1 MLGPLTSEQFIA
13 KFEVVDFAV
22 AWISL
27 LSEMKWGGNQLG
39 VSAAWISIPDT
50 ASTIFF
56 ITMAISICDD
66 VIIMSPGREWE
77 TPDVSQKS
85 AQETISFPGPNYTVW
100 YYLLSIISNWLIF
113 TPF

>member
-1 MLGPLTSEQFIA
+1 
-13 KFEVVDFAV
+13 
-22 AWISL
+22 
-27 LSEMKWGGNQLG
+27 MKWGGYQLG

-56 ITMAISICDD
+56 ITMAISICD

-85 AQETISFPGPNYTVW
+85 AHETIPFHGPNYCLILFTVNHFKLMDF
-100 YYLLSIISNWLIF
+100 YTIF
-113 TPF
+113 NLTVYFFSK